1 MTEDRA
7 DGTPQGITADAGGP
21 SPFRFRVPVP
31 VRFRD
36 IDVGAHA
43 HHSHALAYFEEAR
56 WAYWTEVAGRE
67 SRAEAVD
74 YILAEARLRYR
85 ARILYPDT
93 LSVGVRTVS
102 VGRTHVELDYEIRKG
117 GGEVAVTG
125 STVLVMYD
133 YAAGGTA
140 PVSASLR
147 ERLEGF
153 EQVKLPRRRDPS
165 GRNEV

>member
-7 DGTPQGITADAGGP
+7 EDTSEGTTADAGSP
-21 SPFRFRVPVP
+21 SPFRFHVPVP

-56 WAYWTEVAGRE
+56 WGYWTRVAGRE
-67 SRAEAVD
+67 PRAEAVD
-74 YILAEARLRYR
+74 YILAEARLRFR
-85 ARILYPDT
+85 ARIFYPDT
-93 LSVGVRTVS
+93 LSVGIRSVS
-102 VGRTHVELDYEIRKG
+102 VGRTHVELEYEARTG

-133 YAAGGTA
+133 YTAGRPA
-140 PVSASLR
+140 PVPEALR
-147 ERLEGF
+147 ERLERF
-153 EQVKLPRRRDPS
+153 EGVKLPRRRDPS